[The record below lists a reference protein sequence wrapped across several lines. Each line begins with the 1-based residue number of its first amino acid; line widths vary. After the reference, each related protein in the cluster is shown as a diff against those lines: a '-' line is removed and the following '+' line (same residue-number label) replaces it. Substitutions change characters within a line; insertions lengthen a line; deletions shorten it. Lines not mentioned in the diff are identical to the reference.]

1 MKKTVLTA
9 IVISALVL
17 SIAGCSNNTGS
28 DVSDSSSSASTSSGA
43 TSAPESGSDTSEP
56 ASSAPE
62 TGEPETS
69 APAETGD
76 AQPESGRAAVLGAAA
91 LNADE
96 WPSLD
101 MISDPAIIESYFGF
115 NADDTEDYYLAIP
128 MVSANMEEIIVVKP
142 KAGSEETVKTAI
154 FDHITNVTENMFLYP
169 GQEEIA
175 AGAVSGETPD
185 GYIYGIVHK
194 NGADIAQTMLAAE

>member
-9 IVISALVL
+9 IVMSALML
-17 SIAGCSNNTGS
+17 SIAGCSNNTS
-28 DVSDSSSSASTSSGA
+28 SDSSSSASATSGA
-43 TSAPESGSDTSEP
+43 TSSPELGSDTSEP

-62 TGEPETS
+62 TSEPETS

-101 MISDPAIIESYFGF
+101 MISDPAIIEAYFGF

-128 MVSANMEEIIVVKP
+128 LVSANMEEIIVVKP
-142 KAGSEETVKTAI
+142 KAGSEEAVKTAI

-175 AGAVSGETPD
+175 AGAVTGETPD

>member
-9 IVISALVL
+9 IVMSALML
-17 SIAGCSNNTGS
+17 SIAGCSNNTS
-28 DVSDSSSSASTSSGA
+28 SDSSSSASATSGA
-43 TSAPESGSDTSEP
+43 TSSPESGSDTSEP
-56 ASSAPE
+56 AS
-62 TGEPETS
+62 S

-101 MISDPAIIESYFGF
+101 MISDPAIIEAYFGF

-128 MVSANMEEIIVVKP
+128 LVSANMEEIIVVKP
-142 KAGSEETVKTAI
+142 KAGSEEAVKTAI
-154 FDHITNVTENMFLYP
+154 FDHITNVTDDMFLYP

-175 AGAVSGETPD
+175 AGAVTGETPD

>member
-9 IVISALVL
+9 IVMSALML
-17 SIAGCSNNTGS
+17 SIAGCSNNTS
-28 DVSDSSSSASTSSGA
+28 SDSSSSASATSGA
-43 TSAPESGSDTSEP
+43 TSSPESGSDTSEP
-56 ASSAPE
+56 ASAPE
-62 TGEPETS
+62 TSEPETS

-76 AQPESGRAAVLGAAA
+76 AQPESGRAEVLGAAA

-101 MISDPAIIESYFGF
+101 MISDPAIIEAYFGF

-128 MVSANMEEIIVVKP
+128 LVSANMEEIIVVKP
-142 KAGSEETVKTAI
+142 KAGSEEAVKTAI
-154 FDHITNVTENMFLYP
+154 FDHITNVTDDMFLYP

-175 AGAVSGETPD
+175 AGAVTGETPD

>member
-9 IVISALVL
+9 LVLSALML
-17 SIAGCSNNTGS
+17 SIAGCSNNTSS
-28 DVSDSSSSASTSSGA
+28 DSSDSSSSASTTSEA
-43 TSAPESGSDTSEP
+43 TSAPESDSETSA
-56 ASSAPE
+56 ASTPE
-62 TGEPETS
+62 TSEPETS

-96 WPSLD
+96 WPDLD
-101 MISDPAIIESYFGF
+101 MINDAAIIESYFGF

-128 MVSANMEEIIVVKP
+128 MISANMEEIIVVKP
-142 KAGSEETVKTAI
+142 KAGSEEAVKTAI

-194 NGADIAQTMLAAE
+194 NGADIAQAMLSAE

>member
-9 IVISALVL
+9 IVMSALML
-17 SIAGCSNNTGS
+17 SIAGCSNNTS
-28 DVSDSSSSASTSSGA
+28 SDSSSSASATSGA
-43 TSAPESGSDTSEP
+43 TSSPESGSDTSEP
-56 ASSAPE
+56 ASAPE
-62 TGEPETS
+62 TSEPETS

-101 MISDPAIIESYFGF
+101 MISDPAIIEAYFGF

-128 MVSANMEEIIVVKP
+128 LVSANMEEIIVVKP
-142 KAGSEETVKTAI
+142 KAGSEEAVKTAI

-175 AGAVSGETPD
+175 AGAVTGETPD

>member
-9 IVISALVL
+9 LVLSALML

-28 DVSDSSSSASTSSGA
+28 DSSDSSSSASTTSEA
-43 TSAPESGSDTSEP
+43 TSAPESGAETSG
-56 ASSAPE
+56 SSAPE
-62 TGEPETS
+62 TSEPETS

-96 WPSLD
+96 WPDLD
-101 MISDPAIIESYFGF
+101 MINDAAIIESYFGF
-115 NADDTEDYYLAIP
+115 NADDAEDYYLAIP
-128 MVSANMEEIIVVKP
+128 MISANMEEIIVVKP
-142 KAGSEETVKTAI
+142 KAGSEEAVKTAI

-194 NGADIAQTMLAAE
+194 NGADIAQTMLSAE